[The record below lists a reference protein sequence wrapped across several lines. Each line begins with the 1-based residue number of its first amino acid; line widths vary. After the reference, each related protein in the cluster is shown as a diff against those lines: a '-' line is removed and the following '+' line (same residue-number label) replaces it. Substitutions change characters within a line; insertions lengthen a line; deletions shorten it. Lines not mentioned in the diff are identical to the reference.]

1 MRLRFLLNAGPD
13 FQYGVEN
20 MCCGIFKAFGG
31 VGAIVA
37 LILVVVALL
46 KQLITLVGFLLA
58 AVKIAIIVIFIAL
71 LVMIVLAIF
80 RDRSRRRREEI

>member
-1 MRLRFLLNAGPD
+1 M
-13 FQYGVEN
+13 
-20 MCCGIFKAFGG
+20 
-31 VGAIVA
+31 A

-80 RDRSRRRREEI
+80 RDRSRRRRDEV